1 MENIDVQYQM
11 IKNAMESEL
20 YEVATFIATKADA
33 KRESKLDTVKEV
45 ISYLL
50 KELAIKGRIVNTTSK
65 DIQEATGIPKTD
77 TNSAI
82 KCLIDKDL
90 ITKYQIKSRTA
101 NGNIKKRKG
110 NIVYS
115 KANYT
120 LVINES
126 LVDLL
131 NEKGFDINFDRSLI
145 AKMHIEAM
153 NEVETELIQN
163 ITKFNVTVTQVY
175 NTAYDGS
182 KTLQNNVDDNE
193 IEQEKENAKRE
204 YEEKIE
210 GLNRLQQ
217 ENGVVKSIGST
228 EPLVDMGKLEEYKRI
243 VEEEMKE
250 EFTSLDPEE
259 IYEALVSCRITKNDL
274 TKEQRKIVNNAHPGC
289 VARDYKRF
297 K

>member
-1 MENIDVQYQM
+1 MENIDIQYQM
-11 IKNAMESEL
+11 IENAMNSEL
-20 YEVATFIATKADA
+20 YEIATFIATKVDA
-33 KRESKLDTVKEV
+33 KNLNDQAAPKKV

-50 KELAIKGRIVNTTSK
+50 KELAIRGRLVNITGK
-65 DIQEATGIPKTD
+65 DIQDATSISK
-77 TNSAI
+77 NKVNVAI
-82 KCLIDKDL
+82 RSLVDKGL
-90 ITKYQIKSRTA
+90 VSKYQIKSRTA
-101 NGNIKKRKG
+101 NGNVKTRKG

-163 ITKFNVTVTQVY
+163 ITKFNVTVTQVF
-175 NTAYDGS
+175 NTAFDGS

-228 EPLVDMGKLEEYKRI
+228 VPLVDMDKLEEYKRI

>member
-11 IKNAMESEL
+11 IENAMNCEL
-20 YEVATFIATKADA
+20 YEITTFIATKVDA
-33 KRESKLDTVKEV
+33 KNLNDQAAPKKV
-45 ISYLL
+45 ISYIL
-50 KELAIKGRIVNTTSK
+50 KELAIRGRLVNITGKYIQDVTGISKNKVNT
-65 DIQEATGIPKTD
+65 
-77 TNSAI
+77 AI
-82 KCLIDKDL
+82 RSLVDKDL

-101 NGNIKKRKG
+101 NGNVKTRKG

-126 LVDLL
+126 LVELL
-131 NEKGFDINFDRSLI
+131 NEKGFDINFDKSLI
-145 AKMHIEAM
+145 AKMHLEAM

-163 ITKFNVTVTQVY
+163 VKKYNVTVTQVF
-175 NTAYDGS
+175 NTAFNGE

-217 ENGVVKSIGST
+217 ENGVVKSIGSG
-228 EPLVDMGKLEEYKRI
+228 EPLVDMDKLEEYKRI

-250 EFTSLDPEE
+250 EFTSMEPEE
-259 IYEALVSCRITKNDL
+259 IYEALVSCKITKNDL
-274 TKEQRKIVNNAHPGC
+274 TKEQRKIVNSAHPGC